1 MEKIFFYENTP
12 VGKLCI
18 GEREGAITRV
28 TWQQLPKEWVL
39 EETELI
45 KKCKQE
51 LDEFFEGKR
60 KTFDLPLAPA
70 GTAFQKR
77 VWDALR
83 EIPYGETKT
92 YKDIAIAVDSPKGF
106 RAVGMANNKNP
117 IAIIVPCHRVI
128 GSNGKLVGYAA
139 GMETKTFLLALE
151 QQERPFQGEKKLV

>member
-1 MEKIFFYENTP
+1 M
-12 VGKLCI
+12 
-18 GEREGAITRV
+18 
-28 TWQQLPKEWVL
+28 TWNQIPPDAVK

-45 KKCKQE
+45 KKCKQQ

-60 KTFDLPLAPA
+60 KTFDLPLAPT

-83 EIPYGETKT
+83 EIPYGETRT
-92 YKDIAIAVDSPKGF
+92 YKEIAIAVDNPKGF

-128 GSNGKLVGYAA
+128 GTNGKLVGYAA
-139 GMETKTFLLALE
+139 GMEIKTWLLALE
-151 QQERPFQGEKKLV
+151 QRECP

>member
-12 VGKLCI
+12 VGNLCI
-18 GEREGAITRV
+18 GEKDGAITRM
-28 TWQQLPKEWVL
+28 TWNQIPPEAVK

-45 KKCKQE
+45 KKCKQQ

-60 KTFDLPLAPA
+60 KTFDLPLAPT

-83 EIPYGETKT
+83 EIPYGETRT
-92 YKDIAIAVDSPKGF
+92 YKEIAIAVDNPKGF

-128 GSNGKLVGYAA
+128 GTNGKLVGYAA
-139 GMETKTFLLALE
+139 GMEIKTWLLALE
-151 QQERPFQGEKKLV
+151 QRECP

>member
-1 MEKIFFYENTP
+1 M
-12 VGKLCI
+12 
-18 GEREGAITRV
+18 
-28 TWQQLPKEWVL
+28 

-45 KKCKQE
+45 RKCKQE

-60 KTFDLPLAPA
+60 KTFDLPLAPE

-83 EIPYGETKT
+83 EIPYGETRT

-117 IAIIVPCHRVI
+117 IAIMVPCHRVI
-128 GSNGKLVGYAA
+128 GTNGKLVGYAA
-139 GMETKTFLLALE
+139 GMEIKTWLLALE
-151 QQERPFQGEKKLV
+151 QRESP

>member
-18 GEREGAITRV
+18 GERNGAITRV

-45 KKCKQE
+45 RKCKQE

-60 KTFDLPLAPA
+60 RTFNLPLAPE
-70 GTAFQKR
+70 GTAFQKK

-83 EIPYGETKT
+83 EIPYGQTRT

-128 GSNGKLVGYAA
+128 GTNGKLVGYAA
-139 GMETKTFLLALE
+139 GMEIKTWLLALE
-151 QQERPFQGEKKLV
+151 QRESP

>member
-18 GEREGAITRV
+18 GERNGAITRV

-45 KKCKQE
+45 RKCKQE

-60 KTFDLPLAPA
+60 KTFNLPLAPE
-70 GTAFQKR
+70 GTAFQKK

-83 EIPYGETKT
+83 EIPYGQTRT

-128 GSNGKLVGYAA
+128 GTNGKLVGYAA
-139 GMETKTFLLALE
+139 GMEIKTWLLALE
-151 QQERPFQGEKKLV
+151 QRESP

>member
-18 GEREGAITRV
+18 GERNDAITRV

-45 KKCKQE
+45 RKCKQE

-60 KTFDLPLAPA
+60 KTFNLPLAPE
-70 GTAFQKR
+70 GTAFQKK

-83 EIPYGETKT
+83 EIPYGQTRT

-139 GMETKTFLLALE
+139 GMEIKTWLLALE
-151 QQERPFQGEKKLV
+151 QRESP